1 MTGAEI
7 RKELYLLQDEAYREF
22 QAKLIPGMGLD
33 QVIGVRTPLL
43 RKLARQIVKEED
55 TQAFLEELP
64 HEYFDETQLHA
75 FVISEIR
82 DPEEAFR
89 RTEQFLPY
97 VNNWATCDQL
107 SPKVFRKCREE
118 LLKRIEQ
125 WLASGR
131 TYTVRFGIGMLMQH
145 FLDEAFDPEYP
156 EMVSKVRSEE
166 YYVNMMIA
174 WYFATALAKQYEAAL
189 PYIEKQKLD
198 PWTHNKT
205 IQKAVESF
213 RITPQQKEYLKT
225 LKVKT
230 R

>member
-75 FVISEIR
+75 FVISEVR
-82 DPEEAFR
+82 DPEEAFW

-107 SPKVFRKCREE
+107 SPKVFRKCRKE

-145 FLDEAFDPEYP
+145 FLDEAFDPKYP
-156 EMVSKVRSEE
+156 AIVSKVRSEE

-174 WYFATALAKQYEAAL
+174 WYFATALAKQYEAVL

-205 IQKAVESF
+205 IQKAVESY

>member
-7 RKELYLLQDEAYREF
+7 RKELYSLQDEAYREF
-22 QAKLIPGMGLD
+22 QAKLIPGMGTD
-33 QVIGVRTPLL
+33 QVIGVRTPQL

-64 HEYFDETQLHA
+64 HAYFDETQLHA

-82 DPEEAFR
+82 DPEEAFE

-97 VNNWATCDQL
+97 VDNWATCDQL
-107 SPKVFRKCREE
+107 SPKVFRKCRDE
-118 LLKRIEQ
+118 LLSHIEQ
-125 WLASGR
+125 WLVSGR
-131 TYTVRFGIGMLMQH
+131 TYTIRFGIGMLMQH
-145 FLDEAFDPEYP
+145 FLDEAFDPKYP
-156 EMVSKVRSEE
+156 KMVLEVRSEE

-174 WYFATALAKQYEAAL
+174 WYFATALAKQYEAVL

-205 IQKAVESF
+205 IQKAVESY

-230 R
+230 K

>member
-75 FVISEIR
+75 FVISEIK
-82 DPEEAFR
+82 DPEEAFE

-107 SPKVFRKCREE
+107 SPKVFRKCRKE
-118 LLKRIEQ
+118 LLHHIEQ

-145 FLDEAFDPEYP
+145 FLDEAFDPKYP
-156 EMVSKVRSEE
+156 AIVAKVRSEE

-174 WYFATALAKQYEAAL
+174 WYFATALAKQYEAVL

-205 IQKAVESF
+205 IQKAVESY

>member
-75 FVISEIR
+75 FVISEIK
-82 DPEEAFR
+82 DPEEVFE
-89 RTEQFLPY
+89 RTELFLPY

-107 SPKVFRKCREE
+107 SPKVFRKCRKE

-145 FLDEAFDPEYP
+145 FLDEAFDPKYP
-156 EMVSKVRSEE
+156 AMVSEVRSEE

-174 WYFATALAKQYEAAL
+174 WYFATALAKQYETVL

-205 IQKAVESF
+205 IQKAVESY